1 MDVLVKTLSAFA
13 GGIFFVVWV
22 VAALFTKRSI
32 YHESGLDR
40 LGYIILAVIGW
51 YLLFGGNRLPH
62 PFDFQLI
69 PQTHAILVAVG
80 SRERGER
87 ARRAVGSAVLS
98 GLRSVSRPPLTVIGS
113 KLKSALAG

>member
-1 MDVLVKTLSAFA
+1 VLVKNII
-13 GGIFFVVWV
+13 GVCWGIFFVVWV

-69 PQTHAILVAVG
+69 PQATPSLSPLRAAN
-80 SRERGER
+80 GESVR
-87 ARRAVGSAVLS
+87 DVL
-98 GLRSVSRPPLTVIGS
+98 
-113 KLKSALAG
+113 